1 MHKKWVFHDTP
12 LEFVQ
17 IVYRFASC
25 AIGRHVTLLVV
36 MPMQHKSENMVKST
50 VSVLFASFCTK
61 ELEPRWAA
69 KWSNCMQS
77 HALSINNE
85 ISMTNV
91 KNAHCCSSSSLVLP
105 LVCHGA
111 LYFRMNTLRKAKL
124 FPWYKSLNSPE
135 CAQLSLVY
143 CSVHETIA
151 ERLFLH
157 YCVAFCSPYVYLWQK
172 EHEEHTKYEI
182 FSVLSV
188 SVGRTRSPK
197 IRLSVRHLYPK
208 LLITHKKWRFR
219 DTSATCPECAPIRF
233 VRYKANPVTLGLIP
247 IHHESEK
254 GGEKHGFGVICV
266 SLQKGPRTMY
276 NCSVI

>member
-1 MHKKWVFHDTP
+1 MTFSVYFPHLFAEIVQPRFACSQANCKQSLHIMHKKWVFHDTP

-157 YCVAFCSPYVYLWQK
+157 YCVAFCSPYISGRKNTKNTLNMRFSVYFPYLWA
-172 EHEEHTKYEI
+172 ELVPPR
-182 FSVLSV
+182 F
-188 SVGRTRSPK
+188 G
-197 IRLSVRHLYPK
+197 YP
-208 LLITHKKWRFR
+208 
-219 DTSATCPECAPIRF
+219 
-233 VRYKANPVTLGLIP
+233 
-247 IHHESEK
+247 
-254 GGEKHGFGVICV
+254 
-266 SLQKGPRTMY
+266 
-276 NCSVI
+276 